1 MIRALWL
8 TSWYPNKSDAM
19 AGDFIQR
26 HARAASLFCKIDVIH
41 VEVDKNNV
49 LMKNIDV
56 EVKKQNNLCETIV
69 LYKSFKNPFGK
80 IVSLISYFRLF
91 RKYVEQYIQAEG
103 KPDVVHVHVPM
114 KAGLIALWLK
124 RKYNIPYVVTEHWTI
139 YNDAAENAY
148 RNRNAFFK
156 LFTKKIFTNAER
168 FLPVSND
175 LGKAV
180 GQMVTP
186 VSFSIIP
193 NVADTN
199 FFNDKFLRDEN
210 KNVFRFIHV
219 SVLNHQKNPEGILRA
234 YEKFCKEFSST
245 ELVIVGDNF
254 TQLEQYA
261 SELEIPVKNIFFKG
275 LIPYEKV
282 AEEMKRADAL
292 VMFSRFENLPCVI
305 IEALCCGLPVIST
318 NVGGIPELID
328 ESNGILINNE
338 DEDALLHSVQQLY
351 LSYKNYDRHQIAET
365 AQKNFSYQAVG
376 EQIHDAYREVLSK
389 ISGKQ

>member
-1 MIRALWL
+1 
-8 TSWYPNKSDAM
+8 
-19 AGDFIQR
+19 
-26 HARAASLFCKIDVIH
+26 
-41 VEVDKNNV
+41 
-49 LMKNIDV
+49 
-56 EVKKQNNLCETIV
+56 
-69 LYKSFKNPFGK
+69 
-80 IVSLISYFRLF
+80 
-91 RKYVEQYIQAEG
+91 
-103 KPDVVHVHVPM
+103 
-114 KAGLIALWLK
+114 
-124 RKYNIPYVVTEHWTI
+124 
-139 YNDAAENAY
+139 
-148 RNRNAFFK
+148 
-156 LFTKKIFTNAER
+156 
-168 FLPVSND
+168 
-175 LGKAV
+175 
-180 GQMVTP
+180 MVTP